1 MEKLQGE
8 ICDIPQPFTCRTDE
22 LSQLW
27 RISKTRLKQILQ
39 EHREDSNI
47 AMTNLLQ
54 VWLHF
59 LSVLRNSQL
68 ELNWYLY
75 VNVYRN

>member
-1 MEKLQGE
+1 MFGE
-8 ICDIPQPFTCRTDE
+8 VAALCDIPQPFTCRTDE
-22 LSQLW
+22 LSQLL

>member
-1 MEKLQGE
+1 MFGE
-8 ICDIPQPFTCRTDE
+8 VAALCDIPQPFTCRTDE
-22 LSQLW
+22 LSQLL

-59 LSVLRNSQL
+59 LSVLHNSQF
-68 ELNWYLY
+68 ELNWYLC